1 MNYKIILEMG
11 VTIMTNKE
19 KLKKAIEQDINPK
32 DCYKE
37 IINKIERGEKTMKKK
52 NNNMWKWTLVPICLI
67 AIISGILLINDNKE
81 LNPDIYKS
89 NIETKD
95 SVNLYINDVSKMTQG
110 VLSSDADVKIT
121 TIESISYFKEIVGIK
136 IPSDFN
142 NKEAHEI
149 YIKPD
154 RDSQEYN
161 VLQSYVVNY
170 SNTENDRNIIVS
182 FSKDNK
188 PIRDYYFSEEGSKMS
203 KINNI
208 ELKIYKYNDLYFTEF
223 NYEGINFDIET
234 SKITEQELI
243 DLLLSIIK

>member
-1 MNYKIILEMG
+1 
-11 VTIMTNKE
+11 MTNKE

-52 NNNMWKWTLVPICLI
+52 NNNLWKWSFVPICLV
-67 AIISGILLINDNKE
+67 AAISGVLLINNKK
-81 LNPDIYKS
+81 LKADIYKP

-95 SVNLYINDVSKMTQG
+95 NVNLYINDVSKMAQG

-121 TIESISYFKEIVGIK
+121 NIENISYFKEIVGIK
-136 IPSDFN
+136 VPSDFN

-149 YIKPD
+149 YVKPD

-170 SNTENDRNIIVS
+170 SNKENDRNIIVS

-208 ELKIYKYNDLYFTEF
+208 ELKIYKYNELYFTEF

>member
-1 MNYKIILEMG
+1 
-11 VTIMTNKE
+11 MTNKE

-37 IINKIERGEKTMKKK
+37 IINKIERGEKTIKKK

-67 AIISGILLINDNKE
+67 AIISGILLINDHKE
-81 LNPDIYKS
+81 LNPDIYKP

-149 YIKPD
+149 YVKAD

-161 VLQSYVVNY
+161 LLQSYVANY
-170 SNTENDRNIIVS
+170 SNTENDRNIMVS

-208 ELKIYKYNDLYFTEF
+208 ELKIYKYNELYFTEF

>member
-1 MNYKIILEMG
+1 
-11 VTIMTNKE
+11 MTNKE
-19 KLKKAIEQDINPK
+19 KLKKAIEQDINLK

-37 IINKIERGEKTMKKK
+37 IISKIEDGKRMKKK
-52 NNNMWKWTLVPICLI
+52 NNNLWKWSFVPICLVT
-67 AIISGILLINDNKE
+67 IISGVLLINNSKE
-81 LNPDIYKS
+81 LNPNINIP

-95 SVNLYINDVSKMTQG
+95 NVSLYINDISKMTQG
-110 VLSSDADVKIT
+110 VLRSDTDVKIT
-121 TIESISYFKEIVGIK
+121 NIENISYFKEIAGIK
-136 IPSDFN
+136 IPSDLD

-149 YIKPD
+149 YVKPD
-154 RDSQEYN
+154 KDSQEYN

-170 SNTENDRNIIVS
+170 SNTENNRNIIVS

-208 ELKIYKYNDLYFTEF
+208 ELKIFKYDELYFTEF

>member
-1 MNYKIILEMG
+1 
-11 VTIMTNKE
+11 MTNKE

-52 NNNMWKWTLVPICLI
+52 NNNLWKWSFVPICLV
-67 AIISGILLINDNKE
+67 AAISGVLLINNKK
-81 LNPDIYKS
+81 LKADIYKP

-121 TIESISYFKEIVGIK
+121 NIENISYFKEIVGIK
-136 IPSDFN
+136 VPSDFN

-149 YIKPD
+149 YVKPD

-170 SNTENDRNIIVS
+170 SNKENDRNIIVS

-208 ELKIYKYNDLYFTEF
+208 ELKIYKYNELYFTEF

>member
-1 MNYKIILEMG
+1 
-11 VTIMTNKE
+11 MTNKE

-37 IINKIERGEKTMKKK
+37 IINKIEREEKMKKK
-52 NNNMWKWTLVPICLI
+52 NNNLWKWSFVPICLVT
-67 AIISGILLINDNKE
+67 IISGVLLINNSKE
-81 LNPDIYKS
+81 LNPNINIP

-95 SVNLYINDVSKMTQG
+95 NVSLYINDISKMTQG
-110 VLSSDADVKIT
+110 VLRSDTDVKIT
-121 TIESISYFKEIVGIK
+121 NIENISYFKEIAGIK
-136 IPSDFN
+136 IPSDLD

-149 YIKPD
+149 YVKPD
-154 RDSQEYN
+154 KDSQEYN

-170 SNTENDRNIIVS
+170 SNTENNRNIIVS

-208 ELKIYKYNDLYFTEF
+208 ELKIFKYDELYFTEF

-234 SKITEQELI
+234 SKITEQELT

>member
-1 MNYKIILEMG
+1 
-11 VTIMTNKE
+11 MTNKE
-19 KLKKAIEQDINPK
+19 NLKKAIEQDINPK
-32 DCYKE
+32 YCYKE
-37 IINKIERGEKTMKKK
+37 IINKIEREEKMKKK
-52 NNNMWKWTLVPICLI
+52 NNNLWKWSFVPICLVT
-67 AIISGILLINDNKE
+67 IISGVLLINNSKE
-81 LNPDIYKS
+81 LNPNINIP

-95 SVNLYINDVSKMTQG
+95 NVSLYINDISKMTQG
-110 VLSSDADVKIT
+110 VLRSDTDVKIT
-121 TIESISYFKEIVGIK
+121 NIENISYFKEIAGIK
-136 IPSDFN
+136 IPSDLD

-149 YIKPD
+149 YVKPD
-154 RDSQEYN
+154 KDSQEYN

-170 SNTENDRNIIVS
+170 SNTENNRNIIVS

-208 ELKIYKYNDLYFTEF
+208 ELKIFKYDELYFTEF

-234 SKITEQELI
+234 SKITEQELT

>member
-1 MNYKIILEMG
+1 MERG
-11 VTIMTNKE
+11 VNIMTNKE

-52 NNNMWKWTLVPICLI
+52 NNNLWKWSFVPICLV
-67 AIISGILLINDNKE
+67 AAISGVLLINNKK
-81 LNPDIYKS
+81 LKADIYKP

-95 SVNLYINDVSKMTQG
+95 NVNLYINDVSKMAQG

-121 TIESISYFKEIVGIK
+121 NIENISYFKEIVGIK
-136 IPSDFN
+136 VPSDFN

-149 YIKPD
+149 YVKPD

-170 SNTENDRNIIVS
+170 SNKENDRNIIVS

-208 ELKIYKYNDLYFTEF
+208 ELKIYKYNELYFTEF